1 MIPDHMIMLYV
12 DAGSEQMLDIV
23 SHEFSSFLDTTVS
36 QVVDILLTSSR
47 VGSPY
52 YLAFLIFRSSSLTIP
67 TEVV

>member
-1 MIPDHMIMLYV
+1 MIMLYI
-12 DAGSEQMLDIV
+12 DAGSEKMLDIV

-52 YLAFLIFRSSSLTIP
+52 YLAFFIFSSSSLTIP